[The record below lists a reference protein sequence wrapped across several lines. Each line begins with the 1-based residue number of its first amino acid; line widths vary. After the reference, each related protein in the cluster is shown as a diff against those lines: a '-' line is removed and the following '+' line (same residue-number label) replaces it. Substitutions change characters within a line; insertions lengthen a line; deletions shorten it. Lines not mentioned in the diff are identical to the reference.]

1 METSIPLERKS
12 LFLACGGEL
21 PLFIQLVLRLIKP
34 FCQTELNLEENYSSS
49 TDVELRL
56 EPESQV
62 VNGVQNVARCLA
74 RLFPESNLY
83 GRNKEELS
91 YFGTKVDEWID
102 RIASQEYAGDKSEKA
117 LSALCSYVNE
127 ELFLRTFLVGY
138 HISLADLAVWSRF
151 KGDPLFSRFLELNRK
166 KLPYLFRWF
175 SYIASVPE
183 IQPFVISSSSTTLTN
198 ASRTG
203 SQGSFSNLA
212 LPNAERGK
220 VITRFPPEPSG
231 YLHLGHAKA
240 ALLNSYYATFYEG
253 RLIVRFDDTNPSKEK
268 IEYIDSILSD
278 LETIGIK
285 PQVVTYT
292 SDYFDQLLE
301 FAERLIKE
309 GKGYV
314 DDTPPTQMKEERM
327 NGISSQRRND
337 SIEENLRRWNEMK
350 QGTSYG
356 KQCVLRGKIDM
367 SCKNKAMRDPSLYRC
382 KDEPHHRT
390 GSKYHVY
397 PLYDFAIP
405 IVDSIEGVTHA
416 MRTSE
421 YHDRNALYYWVVDS
435 LHLRRPFIEDF
446 SRLNFSY
453 TLLSKRKLQ
462 WFVDHGIVSGWNDPR
477 FPTIQGLLRRGLT
490 VEALKEFV
498 LSQGASKTLNLM
510 DIEKLWAVNKKVI
523 DPVVPRYTAIAK
535 NGKCLLTLDN
545 GPTAVENK
553 SLARHKK
560 NPSLGNKIISFFY
573 RVWIE
578 REDAI
583 SISPGEE
590 VTLMDWGNAVIH
602 SLIKNENG
610 ELTGL
615 NGSLHLEGS
624 VKATDRKLTWLP
636 TIDDIVPVS
645 LVHYG
650 FLITKR
656 KLEENDKLE
665 DFVNYDSKKEIEAIG
680 DPNLRLLKRGE
691 RIQLERRGYYI
702 CDSPFLNAS
711 NPMVLIEIPDGHT
724 SKVQSVLTTKP
735 VQNLSIHK
743 K

>member
-1 METSIPLERKS
+1 
-12 LFLACGGEL
+12 
-21 PLFIQLVLRLIKP
+21 
-34 FCQTELNLEENYSSS
+34 
-49 TDVELRL
+49 
-56 EPESQV
+56 
-62 VNGVQNVARCLA
+62 
-74 RLFPESNLY
+74 
-83 GRNKEELS
+83 
-91 YFGTKVDEWID
+91 
-102 RIASQEYAGDKSEKA
+102 
-117 LSALCSYVNE
+117 
-127 ELFLRTFLVGY
+127 
-138 HISLADLAVWSRF
+138 
-151 KGDPLFSRFLELNRK
+151 
-166 KLPYLFRWF
+166 
-175 SYIASVPE
+175 
-183 IQPFVISSSSTTLTN
+183 
-198 ASRTG
+198 
-203 SQGSFSNLA
+203 
-212 LPNAERGK
+212 
-220 VITRFPPEPSG
+220 
-231 YLHLGHAKA
+231 
-240 ALLNSYYATFYEG
+240 
-253 RLIVRFDDTNPSKEK
+253 
-268 IEYIDSILSD
+268 
-278 LETIGIK
+278 
-285 PQVVTYT
+285 
-292 SDYFDQLLE
+292 
-301 FAERLIKE
+301 
-309 GKGYV
+309 
-314 DDTPPTQMKEERM
+314 
-327 NGISSQRRND
+327 
-337 SIEENLRRWNEMK
+337 
-350 QGTSYG
+350 
-356 KQCVLRGKIDM
+356 
-367 SCKNKAMRDPSLYRC
+367 
-382 KDEPHHRT
+382 
-390 GSKYHVY
+390 
-397 PLYDFAIP
+397 
-405 IVDSIEGVTHA
+405 
-416 MRTSE
+416 
-421 YHDRNALYYWVVDS
+421 
-435 LHLRRPFIEDF
+435 
-446 SRLNFSY
+446 
-453 TLLSKRKLQ
+453 
-462 WFVDHGIVSGWNDPR
+462 
-477 FPTIQGLLRRGLT
+477 
-490 VEALKEFV
+490 
-498 LSQGASKTLNLM
+498 
-510 DIEKLWAVNKKVI
+510 
-523 DPVVPRYTAIAK
+523 
-535 NGKCLLTLDN
+535 LTLDN